1 MQAFPHVSLQ
11 QSFLEVKIRAYL
23 ALLPRRSACG
33 VFRMSQRRAAI
44 AETCGKLYNLY
55 DKQHGIRWWWPTHCF
70 HSAHTVRTE
79 RVETDTILPG
89 YQMFRQLGL

>member
-55 DKQHGIRWWWPTHCF
+55 RYPLRSYNVANHMDRGGK
-70 HSAHTVRTE
+70 
-79 RVETDTILPG
+79 
-89 YQMFRQLGL
+89 